1 MGDNMNR
8 EESWLYIYNLAK
20 EYYEKNGDLLIPQ
33 DYVVYNI
40 DGKKINLGMWINTQR
55 RRYKSGKLSKEKILL
70 LEDIKMVWKFHN
82 KYPLEEKLED
92 DVESRS
98 LLKWN
103 RMYDLAK
110 EYYQKNGNLLIP
122 HFYEVN
128 SDGKTYK
135 LGIWLHNQR
144 NFYKKGKL
152 PPSRTLL
159 LEDIGIKWSDVKES
173 VLDRKWLIMYKEA
186 LKYYNENGNL
196 VIPNDYIVT
205 INGIDYLLKKW
216 IISQRYCLNS
226 GKLSEDKKELFVK
239 LMNLSDITC
248 VYDLKFMKHYSL
260 CKEYYEENGN
270 LLIPADYV
278 VYKNGE
284 KINLGFWIN
293 SQRMSYKGKRAGLSD
308 EKIKMLEEVG
318 MIWEFSSIKE
328 KEWIRK
334 YELLKAYYDTNGDLF
349 VPHNYTVDGVNLDS
363 WLIRQRYLYNN
374 GKLSNERFSKL
385 QEIGVYFGK
394 SKNLKKN

>member
-1 MGDNMNR
+1 MNR

-33 DYVVYNI
+33 DYVVYKNEE
-40 DGKKINLGMWINTQR
+40 KINLGMWINTQR
-55 RRYKSGKLSKEKILL
+55 RRYKSGRLSKERILL

-82 KYPLEEKLED
+82 KYPLEEKLEN
-92 DVESRS
+92 DVENKN
-98 LLKWN
+98 LVKWT

-110 EYYQKNGNLLIP
+110 EYYKKNGNLLIP
-122 HFYEVN
+122 HFYEVS

-144 NFYKKGKL
+144 SFYKKGKL

-226 GKLSEDKKELFVK
+226 GKLNEDKKELFVK
-239 LMNLSDITC
+239 LMNLSDITS
-248 VYDLKFMKHYSL
+248 VYELKFMKYYSL
-260 CKEYYEENGN
+260 CKEYYIKYGN
-270 LLIPADYV
+270 LSVPFNYEVTI
-278 VYKNGE
+278 NGE
-284 KINLGFWIN
+284 VIKLGQWINL
-293 SQRMSYKGKRAGLSD
+293 QRMSYKGKRAKLSD

>member
-1 MGDNMNR
+1 
-8 EESWLYIYNLAK
+8 
-20 EYYEKNGDLLIPQ
+20 
-33 DYVVYNI
+33 
-40 DGKKINLGMWINTQR
+40 
-55 RRYKSGKLSKEKILL
+55 
-70 LEDIKMVWKFHN
+70 
-82 KYPLEEKLED
+82 
-92 DVESRS
+92 
-98 LLKWN
+98 
-103 RMYDLAK
+103 MYDLAK

-144 NFYKKGKL
+144 SFYKKGKL

-226 GKLSEDKKELFVK
+226 GKLKEDKKELFVK
-239 LMNLSDITC
+239 LMNLSDITS
-248 VYDLKFMKHYSL
+248 VYELKFMKYYSL
-260 CKEYYEENGN
+260 CKEYYIEYGN
-270 LLIPADYV
+270 LSVPFNYEVTI
-278 VYKNGE
+278 NGE
-284 KINLGFWIN
+284 VIKLGQWINL
-293 SQRMSYKGKRAGLSD
+293 QRMSYKGKRAKLSD

>member
-1 MGDNMNR
+1 MKYMDLWQER
-8 EESWLYIYNLAK
+8 FELAK
-20 EYYEKNGDLLIPQ
+20 EYYEKNGNLLITS
-33 DYVVYNI
+33 DYVVNK
-40 DGKKINLGMWINTQR
+40 DGEKINLGMWINTQR
-55 RRYKSGKLSKEKILL
+55 KKYKSGKLSKERILL

-82 KYPLEEKLED
+82 KYPLEENLEND
-92 DVESRS
+92 AESKN

-103 RMYDLAK
+103 RMYNLAK
-110 EYYQKNGNLLIP
+110 EYYQENDNLLIP
-122 HFYEVN
+122 HSYLVN
-128 SDGKTYK
+128 YDEETYK
-135 LGIWLHNQR
+135 LGSWLHSQR

-152 PPSRTLL
+152 PLDRTLL
-159 LEDIGIKWSDVKES
+159 LEDIGMKWSDVKRS

-216 IISQRYCLNS
+216 IINQKNYLNS

-248 VYDLKFMKHYSL
+248 VYDLKFMKYYSL

-293 SQRMSYKGKRAGLSD
+293 SQRMSYKGKRAKLSD
-308 EKIKMLEEVG
+308 EKIKMLEQLEE
-318 MIWEFSSIKE
+318 IRKE
-328 KEWIRK
+328 KYLEIL
-334 YELLKAYYDTNGDLF
+334 YSNPAGFLLTARLTTNYRCLR
-349 VPHNYTVDGVNLDS
+349 NIY
-363 WLIRQRYLYNN
+363 I
-374 GKLSNERFSKL
+374 
-385 QEIGVYFGK
+385 
-394 SKNLKKN
+394 

>member
-1 MGDNMNR
+1 MNR

-33 DYVVYNI
+33 DYVVYKNEE
-40 DGKKINLGMWINTQR
+40 KINLGMWINTQR
-55 RRYKSGKLSKEKILL
+55 RRYKSGRLSKERILL

-82 KYPLEEKLED
+82 KYPLEEKLEN
-92 DVESRS
+92 DVENKN
-98 LLKWN
+98 LVKWT

-144 NFYKKGKL
+144 SFYKKGKL

-226 GKLSEDKKELFVK
+226 GKLKEDKKELFVK
-239 LMNLSDITC
+239 LMNLSDITS
-248 VYDLKFMKHYSL
+248 VYELKFMKYYSL
-260 CKEYYEENGN
+260 CKEYYIEYGN
-270 LLIPADYV
+270 LSVPFNYEVTI
-278 VYKNGE
+278 NGE
-284 KINLGFWIN
+284 VIKLGQWINL
-293 SQRMSYKGKRAGLSD
+293 QRMSYKGKRAKLSD

>member
-1 MGDNMNR
+1 MNR

-33 DYVVYNI
+33 DYVVYKNEE
-40 DGKKINLGMWINTQR
+40 KINLGMWINTQR
-55 RRYKSGKLSKEKILL
+55 RRYKSGRLSKERILL

-82 KYPLEEKLED
+82 KYPLEEKLEN
-92 DVESRS
+92 DVENKN
-98 LLKWN
+98 LVKWT

-110 EYYQKNGNLLIP
+110 EYYKKNGNLLIP
-122 HFYEVN
+122 HFYEVS

-144 NFYKKGKL
+144 SFYKKGKL

-226 GKLSEDKKELFVK
+226 GKLNEDKKELFVK
-239 LMNLSDITC
+239 LMNLSDITS
-248 VYDLKFMKHYSL
+248 VYELKFMKYYSL
-260 CKEYYEENGN
+260 CKEYYIKYGN
-270 LLIPADYV
+270 LSVPFNYEVTI
-278 VYKNGE
+278 NGE
-284 KINLGFWIN
+284 VIKLGQWIN
-293 SQRMSYKGKRAGLSD
+293 SQRMSYKGKKAKLSD
-308 EKIKMLEEVG
+308 EKIKMLEGVG

>member
-1 MGDNMNR
+1 MNR
-8 EESWLYIYNLAK
+8 DESWLYIYNLAK

-33 DYVVYNI
+33 DYVVYNKE
-40 DGKKINLGMWINTQR
+40 GKKINLGMWINTQR
-55 RRYKSGKLSKEKILL
+55 KRYKSGKLSKEKTLL

-82 KYPLEEKLED
+82 KYPLEENLEN
-92 DVESRS
+92 DVESKN
-98 LLKWN
+98 LLKWT

-110 EYYQKNGNLLIP
+110 EYYEKNGNLLIP

-152 PPSRTLL
+152 PLGRTLL

-216 IISQRYCLNS
+216 IISQRYWLNS
-226 GKLSEDKKELFVK
+226 GKLNEDKKELFVK
-239 LMNLSDITC
+239 LINLSDITC
-248 VYDLKFMKHYSL
+248 VYDLKFMKYYTL
-260 CKEYYEENGN
+260 CKEYYIEHGDLHVPFNYEVIVNGKV
-270 LLIPADYV
+270 I
-278 VYKNGE
+278 K
-284 KINLGFWIN
+284 LGWWIN
-293 SQRMSYKGKRAGLSD
+293 SQRMSYKGKRAKLSD

-385 QEIGVYFGK
+385 QKIGVYFGK

>member
-1 MGDNMNR
+1 MKYMDLWQER
-8 EESWLYIYNLAK
+8 FELAK
-20 EYYEKNGDLLIPQ
+20 EYYKKNGNLLITS
-33 DYVVYNI
+33 DYVVNK
-40 DGKKINLGMWINTQR
+40 DGEKINLGMWINTQR

-92 DVESRS
+92 DVESIS

-152 PPSRTLL
+152 PLCRTLL
-159 LEDIGIKWSDVKES
+159 LEDIGIKWSDVKRS
-173 VLDRKWLIMYKEA
+173 TLDRKWLIMYKEA

-216 IISQRYCLNS
+216 IFYQKNYLNN
-226 GKLSEDKKELFVK
+226 GKLSEDRKELFIK
-239 LMNLSDITC
+239 LMNLSDVTC
-248 VYDLKFMKHYSL
+248 VYDLKFMKYYSL

-270 LLIPADYV
+270 LLIPADYA

-293 SQRMSYKGKRAGLSD
+293 SQRMSYKGKRAKLSD

-374 GKLSNERFSKL
+374 GKLSNERFDKL
-385 QEIGVYFGK
+385 QEIGVYFGRSK
-394 SKNLKKN
+394 SLKKK

>member
-1 MGDNMNR
+1 MNR

-55 RRYKSGKLSKEKILL
+55 RKYKSGKLSKEKILL

-110 EYYQKNGNLLIP
+110 EYYQKNDNLLIP

-128 SDGKTYK
+128 YGGKTYK

-159 LEDIGIKWSDVKES
+159 LEDIGMKWSDVKRS
-173 VLDRKWLIMYKEA
+173 TLDRKWLIMYKEA

-216 IISQRYCLNS
+216 IINQKNYLNS
-226 GKLSEDKKELFVK
+226 GKLSEDRKELFIK
-239 LMNLSDITC
+239 LMNLSDVTC
-248 VYDLKFMKHYSL
+248 VYDLKFMKYYSL
-260 CKEYYEENGN
+260 CKEYFIEHGDLRVPFNYEV
-270 LLIPADYV
+270 IV
-278 VYKNGE
+278 NGE
-284 KINLGFWIN
+284 VIKLGWWIN
-293 SQRMSYKGKRAGLSD
+293 SQRMSYKGKRAKLSD
-308 EKIKMLEEVG
+308 EKIKMLEQLG
-318 MIWEFSSIKE
+318 MIWEVSGIRE

-334 YELLKAYYDTNGDLF
+334 YELLKAYYDANGDLF
-349 VPHNYTVDGVNLDS
+349 VPRNYTVEGANLDS
-363 WLIRQRYLYNN
+363 WLLHQKSLYRN
-374 GKLSNERFSKL
+374 GKLSNEKISKL
-385 QEIGVYFGK
+385 REIGVYFGGSK
-394 SKNLKKN
+394 SLKKK

>member
-1 MGDNMNR
+1 MNR
-8 EESWLYIYNLAK
+8 EESWLYNYNLAK

-110 EYYQKNGNLLIP
+110 EYYEKNGNLLIP
-122 HFYEVN
+122 RSYLVN
-128 SDGKTYK
+128 FGGETYK
-135 LGIWLHNQR
+135 LGSWLHNQR
-144 NFYKKGKL
+144 SLYKRGKL
-152 PPSRTLL
+152 SLDRILL
-159 LEDIGIKWSDVKES
+159 LEDLGIKWSDVKRS
-173 VLDRKWLIMYKEA
+173 VLDRKWLIMYKET

-196 VIPNDYIVT
+196 FIPNDYIVT

-216 IISQRYCLNS
+216 IINQKNYLNS
-226 GKLSEDKKELFVK
+226 GKLSEDKKELFIK
-239 LMNLSDITC
+239 LINLSDITC
-248 VYDLKFMKHYSL
+248 VYDLKFMKYYTL
-260 CKEYYEENGN
+260 CKEYYIEHGDLHVPFNYEVIVNGKV
-270 LLIPADYV
+270 I
-278 VYKNGE
+278 K
-284 KINLGFWIN
+284 LGWWIN
-293 SQRMSYKGKRAGLSD
+293 SQRMSYKGKRAKLSD
-308 EKIKMLEEVG
+308 EKIKMLEQLG
-318 MIWEFSSIKE
+318 MIWEVSGIRE

-349 VPHNYTVDGVNLDS
+349 VPHNYTVEGANLDS
-363 WLIRQRYLYNN
+363 WLLHQKSLYRN
-374 GKLSNERFSKL
+374 GKLSNERISKL
-385 QEIGVYFGK
+385 REIGVYFGG